1 MRVIPVILCGGEGTR
16 LWPLSRGF
24 SPKQLLALVDDY
36 SLLQN
41 TAKRFSDD
49 PKITSPIIVCNEE
62 HRFLVAEQLRKIEIE
77 ALSIILEPEGRNTA
91 PATALAAHNAL
102 KLEDDAILVVLP
114 SDHVVKRGPE
124 FHDAVSKALDL
135 AREGALVTFGVV
147 PSKPETGYGYIKR
160 GKTKRGA
167 YEVDEFIEKPGII
180 DAIKFLDSGMYYWNS
195 GMFVFKARAYLD
207 ELEAYS
213 PEIDERMKQASA
225 SAIIDL
231 DFTRVNSDVFISS
244 PSDSIDCAVME
255 HTANAVVVPL
265 DADWNDIGSWDAL
278 WEISEKDPDNNTLI
292 GDVVAKDVENSYV
305 WSEGRLV
312 VAAGLKNVVIVETA
326 DAVMVVSKGRSQ
338 QVKSIVAELKE
349 EGRVEGILHQKV
361 FRPWGCYEVL
371 DADKG
376 FLLKRITVNPHAS
389 LSLQLHEHRAEH
401 WVVVSGT
408 ATVTIEDEITNLKPG
423 KSCYIPLQTRHR
435 LQNLTNEQLVV
446 VEVQSGVYLSEDD
459 IIRIEDK
466 YGR

>member
-102 KLEDDAILVVLP
+102 KLEDDAILIVLP

-265 DADWNDIGSWDAL
+265 DAGWNDIGSWDAL
-278 WEISEKDPDNNTLI
+278 WEISEKDADYNTLI

>member
-1 MRVIPVILCGGEGTR
+1 
-16 LWPLSRGF
+16 
-24 SPKQLLALVDDY
+24 
-36 SLLQN
+36 
-41 TAKRFSDD
+41 
-49 PKITSPIIVCNEE
+49 
-62 HRFLVAEQLRKIEIE
+62 
-77 ALSIILEPEGRNTA
+77 
-91 PATALAAHNAL
+91 
-102 KLEDDAILVVLP
+102 
-114 SDHVVKRGPE
+114 
-124 FHDAVSKALDL
+124 
-135 AREGALVTFGVV
+135 
-147 PSKPETGYGYIKR
+147 
-160 GKTKRGA
+160 
-167 YEVDEFIEKPGII
+167 
-180 DAIKFLDSGMYYWNS
+180 
-195 GMFVFKARAYLD
+195 
-207 ELEAYS
+207 
-213 PEIDERMKQASA
+213 
-225 SAIIDL
+225 
-231 DFTRVNSDVFISS
+231 
-244 PSDSIDCAVME
+244 ME

-265 DADWNDIGSWDAL
+265 DAGWNDIGSWDAL

-338 QVKSIVAELKE
+338 QVKSIVAELKD

-376 FLLKRITVNPHAS
+376 FLLKRITVNPRAS

-408 ATVTIEDEITNLKPG
+408 ATVTIEDEITDLKPG